1 MEQIKIICAQHI
13 HAGVDT
19 SEVME
24 AVIADYAKSPFVTE
38 ETHFA
43 DFHQSGKCPVEN
55 YRLSEVA
62 DLSKVHLGRRRKRSA
77 TSFATPQT
85 NIKPE
90 CLAQTA
96 RVLAVYCYD
105 PVQGGIRIQSA
116 MPIREDANMQDEL
129 GDYYAEFGPRVVPNF
144 SEYKLP
150 QIREWYEKRGFCL
163 ALSDEDWA
171 GFKAQD

>member
-1 MEQIKIICAQHI
+1 MEQIKIICTQHI
-13 HAGVDT
+13 HTGINVT
-19 SEVME
+19 EVTE
-24 AVIADYAKSPFVTE
+24 AIIANYGKSPFVTD
-38 ETHFA
+38 ETHFV
-43 DFHQSGKCPVEN
+43 DFHQSGKCPVET
-55 YRLSEVA
+55 YRLSEVV
-62 DLSKVHLGRRRKRSA
+62 DLAQVHLGRRRRRSA

-105 PVQGGIRIQSA
+105 PAQGGIRIQSA
-116 MPIREDANMQDEL
+116 MPIREDANMNDEL

-150 QIREWYEKRGFCL
+150 QIRKWYEKRGFCL
-163 ALSDEDWA
+163 ALSDKDWA